1 MIANIYNSIITFF
14 KSFFI
19 ENNIMFKWIKN
30 SYLYN
35 FSWEDSDVD
44 QHFLNMNDT
53 DTLLCITTGGDN
65 ILNYLQH
72 NPKKI
77 VSLDLNKHQNYLLK
91 MKMALI
97 RVCDQDEYLKIIGK
111 PCEKNYALFCEKF
124 EQIQKEQFL
133 EGDCLAYWIENKH
146 IMRDFIYSG
155 ASGFLAYYLLMFFS
169 FFSIP
174 IHEIQFEDDLER
186 QIQWYNKHENQF
198 HKFLYWA
205 MFFQYP
211 ITQLQGVPKA
221 QLEKQGDL
229 AEKTKKIIKHM
240 FTKSLISHNPFYYP
254 YIFGEMTNDSCLPYM
269 KKANYEIVKGRL
281 NAIEIHTTTMND
293 FLARNV
299 EHKFTKIS
307 LLDHLDWFETK
318 DIVAEFQLLQKN
330 VAEKHK
336 ILFRSFAN
344 PQHIDKSLLYLNY
357 LYKAEINSDEEIQ
370 VDKVHMY
377 TTVSCVTIPE
387 NLVFR
392 DIVPV
397 VLKTD
402 FVKDMKTLYNMW
414 FKPIVGENQTEH
426 LESFY
431 KDQSEN
437 YDAYRQRF
445 LHGKHE
451 VMSVFPLIRNKKV
464 LDIGGATGFNFEYIK
479 DNVAIYKEITILDLC
494 KSLLEVAD
502 ARIQLNNWK
511 NVKTQHKDVMT
522 FTQTQKYDV
531 IMISYTLTMVPDWK
545 LILEKIRDLLEDD
558 GYFVITDFTV
568 DENES
573 FWKRVFATDK
583 VYLNSDHVKYIRTLF
598 KREKY
603 FKEDYGG
610 FPYVPFFIKC
620 KWYCGVYQK

>member
-1 MIANIYNSIITFF
+1 
-14 KSFFI
+14 
-19 ENNIMFKWIKN
+19 MFKWIKN

-44 QHFLNMNDT
+44 QHFLNVNDT

-97 RVCDQDEYLKIIGK
+97 RVCEQDEYLKIIGK

-124 EQIQKEQFL
+124 EQIQREQLL

-186 QIQWYNKHENQF
+186 QVQWYNKHETQF

-240 FTKSLISHNPFYYP
+240 FTKSLISRNPFYYP

-293 FLARNV
+293 FLALNV

-330 VAEKHK
+330 VADKHK

-357 LYKAEINSDEEIQ
+357 LYKAEINSDDEIQ

-479 DNVAIYKEITILDLC
+479 DNVSIYKEITILDLC

-573 FWKRVFATDK
+573 FWKKVFATDK

-598 KREKY
+598 KHEKY

>member
-186 QIQWYNKHENQF
+186 QVQWYNKHENQF

-269 KKANYEIVKGRL
+269 KKANYEIVKERL

-479 DNVAIYKEITILDLC
+479 DNVSIYKEITILDLC

-598 KREKY
+598 KQEKY

>member
-269 KKANYEIVKGRL
+269 KKANYEIVKERL

-479 DNVAIYKEITILDLC
+479 DNVSIYKEITILDLC

-598 KREKY
+598 KQEKY

>member
-1 MIANIYNSIITFF
+1 
-14 KSFFI
+14 
-19 ENNIMFKWIKN
+19 
-30 SYLYN
+30 
-35 FSWEDSDVD
+35 V
-44 QHFLNMNDT
+44 NDT

-97 RVCDQDEYLKIIGK
+97 RVCEQDEYLKIIGK

-124 EQIQKEQFL
+124 EQIQREQLL

-186 QIQWYNKHENQF
+186 QVQWYNKHETQF

-240 FTKSLISHNPFYYP
+240 FTKSLISRNPFYYP

-293 FLARNV
+293 FLALNV

-330 VAEKHK
+330 VTENHK
-336 ILFRSFAN
+336 ILFRS
-344 PQHIDKSLLYLNY
+344 Y
-357 LYKAEINSDEEIQ
+357 E
-370 VDKVHMY
+370 
-377 TTVSCVTIPE
+377 
-387 NLVFR
+387 
-392 DIVPV
+392 
-397 VLKTD
+397 
-402 FVKDMKTLYNMW
+402 
-414 FKPIVGENQTEH
+414 
-426 LESFY
+426 
-431 KDQSEN
+431 
-437 YDAYRQRF
+437 
-445 LHGKHE
+445 
-451 VMSVFPLIRNKKV
+451 
-464 LDIGGATGFNFEYIK
+464 
-479 DNVAIYKEITILDLC
+479 
-494 KSLLEVAD
+494 
-502 ARIQLNNWK
+502 
-511 NVKTQHKDVMT
+511 
-522 FTQTQKYDV
+522 
-531 IMISYTLTMVPDWK
+531 
-545 LILEKIRDLLEDD
+545 
-558 GYFVITDFTV
+558 
-568 DENES
+568 
-573 FWKRVFATDK
+573 
-583 VYLNSDHVKYIRTLF
+583 
-598 KREKY
+598 
-603 FKEDYGG
+603 
-610 FPYVPFFIKC
+610 
-620 KWYCGVYQK
+620 

>member
-445 LHGKHE
+445 LHGKNE

-479 DNVAIYKEITILDLC
+479 DNVSIYKEITILDLC

-598 KREKY
+598 KQEKY